1 METKTLLKVKKIMMA
16 IIGTLIAALGIRV
29 IVLSGRGADAL
40 STFILGIMSHIN
52 VQFGTVSLILN
63 TLILVVVFFSNRK
76 MIGLGSLINSF
87 GLGLFLNGFDALGVF
102 QSLLF
107 DQPYLFALIGT
118 LLFALGTAVYLHGD
132 LGAGSYECLMRLV
145 QLWTKWRVSVARIV
159 LDGTFMLIGFLLGGT
174 VGLGTLIVL
183 ILLGPSL
190 DRFLLLLDKLDPET
204 RRKRVTQAHTN

>member
-1 METKTLLKVKKIMMA
+1 MERTTLLMVKKIMLA
-16 IIGTLIAALGIRV
+16 VVGTMIAALGIRV

-52 VQFGTVSLILN
+52 IQFGTLSLILN
-63 TLILVVVFFSNRK
+63 IAILILVFFNNRQ

-102 QSLLF
+102 QSLPF

-118 LLFALGTAVYLHGD
+118 LLFALGTAIYLHGD

-145 QLWTKWRVSVARIV
+145 QLWTKWRVSVARVV
-159 LDGTFMLIGFLLGGT
+159 LDGSFMLIGFLLGGT

-183 ILLGPSL
+183 ALLGPSL
-190 DRFLLLLDKLDPET
+190 DRFLVLLDKIDPET